1 MATGNV
7 QPKADQPRVSTENL
21 KRSDSSP
28 NLQYRVQGIKS
39 FDRSPKQRS
48 YGRTIRGQLIFGD
61 YYGKD
66 ETQRS

>member
-21 KRSDSSP
+21 KRSDSIP

-48 YGRTIRGQLIFGD
+48 YGRTVRG
-61 YYGKD
+61 
-66 ETQRS
+66 